1 MRRPRDFYDHV
12 PNAEKDRA
20 SVKQRMDAEFPVLEK
35 LRELRA
41 QQREQIDH
49 LSSVE
54 RESDSGQAVEIL
66 RARAQWY
73 RDEIERLERTG
84 RFP

>member
-1 MRRPRDFYDHV
+1 MTRLRDFYNHV

-20 SVKQRMDAEFPVLEK
+20 SVKQRLDAELPDLK
-35 LRELRA
+35 RLRELRA
-41 QQREQIDH
+41 QQKERINH

-54 RESDSGQAVEIL
+54 RESDSDEVAEIL
-66 RARAQWY
+66 RAHVQAYQ
-73 RDEIERLERTG
+73 DEIERLERTG